1 MKYKERR
8 KSNMS
13 SKNEILAS
21 IKENTLQKFDYPTW
35 KVNAVQY
42 PDLVKQFIAISA
54 AVGGEAVELPE
65 GTDVND
71 YILKRYPNM
80 NAIASNMPEISC
92 ATLNPDE
99 VEVAQDLNGTD
110 LAVVK
115 GEIGVAENGCVW
127 IPQTV
132 KHKIIYFIAE
142 RLVII
147 LEKKNLVNNMA
158 EAYAKNKV
166 RATATL
172 TTTNSSLKI
181 LPTKDTFCFNFDCF
195 CLRFAM
201 ACYLFE
207 ALNSVSFSSRVKES

>member
-1 MKYKERR
+1 MKFKERR
-8 KSNMS
+8 TSSMS
-13 SKNEILAS
+13 SKESILAA
-21 IKENTLQKFDYPTW
+21 IKQNTLQKFDYPNW
-35 KVNAVQY
+35 KVNAIQY
-42 PDLVKQFIAISA
+42 PDLVKQFISISA

-65 GTDVND
+65 GMDVNE

-80 NAIASNMPEISC
+80 NAIASNMPEITC
-92 ATLNPDE
+92 ATLNPDD

-142 RLVII
+142 RLVIL

-158 EAYAKNKV
+158 EAYAKIEKMPKYNF
-166 RATATL
+166 ATFISGPSKTADIEQTL
-172 TTTNSSLKI
+172 VKGAHG
-181 LPTKDTFCFNFDCF
+181 
-195 CLRFAM
+195 AM
-201 ACYLFE
+201 E
-207 ALNSVSFSSRVKES
+207 ALVILV

>member
-1 MKYKERR
+1 
-8 KSNMS
+8 MS
-13 SKNEILAS
+13 SRDEILAS
-21 IKENTLQKFDYPTW
+21 IRKNTLQKFDYPTW

-42 PDLVKQFIAISA
+42 PDLVKQFISISA

-65 GTDVND
+65 GMDVNE

-80 NAIASNMPEISC
+80 NAIASNIPEITC
-92 ATLNPDE
+92 ATMNPDD

-142 RLVII
+142 RLVIL

-158 EAYAKNKV
+158 EAYAKIEKMPKYNF
-166 RATATL
+166 ATFISGPSKTADIEQTL
-172 TTTNSSLKI
+172 VKGAHG
-181 LPTKDTFCFNFDCF
+181 
-195 CLRFAM
+195 AM
-201 ACYLFE
+201 E
-207 ALNSVSFSSRVKES
+207 ALVILI

>member
-1 MKYKERR
+1 
-8 KSNMS
+8 MS
-13 SKNEILAS
+13 SRDEILAS
-21 IKENTLQKFDYPTW
+21 IRKNTLKKFDYPTW

-42 PDLVKQFIAISA
+42 PDLVKQFISISA

-65 GTDVND
+65 GMDVNE

-80 NAIASNMPEISC
+80 NAIASNMPEITC
-92 ATLNPDE
+92 ATMNPDD

-142 RLVII
+142 RLVIL

-158 EAYAKNKV
+158 EAYAKIEKMPKYNF
-166 RATATL
+166 ATFISGPSKTADIEQTL
-172 TTTNSSLKI
+172 VKGAHG
-181 LPTKDTFCFNFDCF
+181 
-195 CLRFAM
+195 AM
-201 ACYLFE
+201 E
-207 ALNSVSFSSRVKES
+207 ALVILI

>member
-1 MKYKERR
+1 
-8 KSNMS
+8 MS
-13 SKNEILAS
+13 SRDEILAS
-21 IKENTLQKFDYPTW
+21 IKKNTLHKYDYPTW
-35 KVNAVQY
+35 KINAVQY
-42 PDLVKQFIAISA
+42 PDLVKQFISISA

-65 GTDVND
+65 GEDVNE

-80 NAIASNMPEISC
+80 NAIASNMSEITC
-92 ATLNPDE
+92 ATMNPDD

-158 EAYAKNKV
+158 EAYEKIQQLPKYNF
-166 RATATL
+166 ATFISGPSKTADIEQTL
-172 TTTNSSLKI
+172 VKGAHGAMETLVI
-181 LPTKDTFCFNFDCF
+181 L
-195 CLRFAM
+195 
-201 ACYLFE
+201 
-207 ALNSVSFSSRVKES
+207 V

>member
-1 MKYKERR
+1 
-8 KSNMS
+8 MS
-13 SKNEILAS
+13 SRDEILAS
-21 IKENTLQKFDYPTW
+21 IKKNTLHKYDYPTW
-35 KVNAVQY
+35 KINAVQY
-42 PDLVKQFIAISA
+42 PDLVKQFISISA

-65 GTDVND
+65 GEDVNE

-80 NAIASNMPEISC
+80 NAIASNMSEITC
-92 ATLNPDE
+92 ATMNPDD

-158 EAYAKNKV
+158 EAYERIQQLPKYNF
-166 RATATL
+166 ATFISGPSKTADIEQTL
-172 TTTNSSLKI
+172 VKGAHGAMETLVI
-181 LPTKDTFCFNFDCF
+181 L
-195 CLRFAM
+195 
-201 ACYLFE
+201 
-207 ALNSVSFSSRVKES
+207 V

>member
-1 MKYKERR
+1 
-8 KSNMS
+8 MS
-13 SKNEILAS
+13 SRDEILAS
-21 IKENTLQKFDYPTW
+21 IKKNTLHKYEYPTW
-35 KVNAVQY
+35 KINTVQY
-42 PDLVKQFIAISA
+42 PDLVKQFISISA

-65 GTDVND
+65 GEDVNE

-80 NAIASNMPEISC
+80 NAIASNMSEITC
-92 ATLNPDE
+92 ATMNPDD

-158 EAYAKNKV
+158 EAYEKIQQLPKYNF
-166 RATATL
+166 ATFISGPSKTADIEQTL
-172 TTTNSSLKI
+172 VKGAHGAMETLVI
-181 LPTKDTFCFNFDCF
+181 L
-195 CLRFAM
+195 
-201 ACYLFE
+201 
-207 ALNSVSFSSRVKES
+207 V

>member
-1 MKYKERR
+1 
-8 KSNMS
+8 MS
-13 SKNEILAS
+13 SKETILAA
-21 IKENTLQKFDYPTW
+21 IKQNTLQKFDYPTW
-35 KVNAVQY
+35 KVNAIQY
-42 PDLVKQFIAISA
+42 PDLVKQFISISA

-65 GTDVND
+65 GMDVNE

-80 NAIASNMPEISC
+80 NAIASNMPEITC
-92 ATLNPDE
+92 ATMNPDD

-142 RLVII
+142 RLVIL

-158 EAYAKNKV
+158 EAYAKIEKMPKYNF
-166 RATATL
+166 ATFISGPSKTADIEQTL
-172 TTTNSSLKI
+172 VKGAHG
-181 LPTKDTFCFNFDCF
+181 
-195 CLRFAM
+195 AM
-201 ACYLFE
+201 E
-207 ALNSVSFSSRVKES
+207 ALVILV

>member
-1 MKYKERR
+1 
-8 KSNMS
+8 MS
-13 SKNEILAS
+13 SKETILAA
-21 IKENTLQKFDYPTW
+21 IKQNTLQKFDYPTW
-35 KVNAVQY
+35 KINAIQY
-42 PDLVKQFIAISA
+42 PDLVKQFISISA

-65 GTDVND
+65 GMDVNE

-80 NAIASNMPEISC
+80 NAIASNMPEITC
-92 ATLNPDE
+92 ATMNPDD

-142 RLVII
+142 RLVIL

-158 EAYAKNKV
+158 EAYAKIEKMPKYNF
-166 RATATL
+166 ATFISGPSKTADIEQTL
-172 TTTNSSLKI
+172 VKGAHG
-181 LPTKDTFCFNFDCF
+181 
-195 CLRFAM
+195 AM
-201 ACYLFE
+201 E
-207 ALNSVSFSSRVKES
+207 ALVILV

>member
-1 MKYKERR
+1 
-8 KSNMS
+8 MS
-13 SKNEILAS
+13 SRDEILAS
-21 IKENTLQKFDYPTW
+21 IRKNTLQKFDYPTW

-42 PDLVKQFIAISA
+42 PDLVKQFISISA

-65 GTDVND
+65 GMDVNE

-80 NAIASNMPEISC
+80 NAIASNMPEITC
-92 ATLNPDE
+92 ATMNPDD

-142 RLVII
+142 RLVIL

-158 EAYAKNKV
+158 EAYAKIEKMPKYNF
-166 RATATL
+166 ATFISGPSKTADIEQTL
-172 TTTNSSLKI
+172 VKGAHG
-181 LPTKDTFCFNFDCF
+181 
-195 CLRFAM
+195 AM
-201 ACYLFE
+201 E
-207 ALNSVSFSSRVKES
+207 ALVILI

>member
-1 MKYKERR
+1 
-8 KSNMS
+8 MS
-13 SKNEILAS
+13 SKDEILVA
-21 IKENTLQKFDYPTW
+21 IKKNTLQKFDYPAW
-35 KVNAVQY
+35 KVNAIQY
-42 PDLVKQFIAISA
+42 PDLVSQFISISA

-65 GTDVND
+65 GKDLNEF
-71 YILKRYPNM
+71 ILERYPNM
-80 NAIASNMPEISC
+80 NAIASNMPEITCS
-92 ATLNPDE
+92 TLNPDD

-158 EAYAKNKV
+158 EAYAKIQQMPKYNF
-166 RATATL
+166 ATFISGPSKTADIEQTL
-172 TTTNSSLKI
+172 VKGAHG
-181 LPTKDTFCFNFDCF
+181 
-195 CLRFAM
+195 AM
-201 ACYLFE
+201 E
-207 ALNSVSFSSRVKES
+207 ALVILV

>member
-13 SKNEILAS
+13 SRNEILAS
-21 IKENTLQKFDYPTW
+21 IKKHTLQKFDYPTW

-65 GTDVND
+65 GTDVNE

-80 NAIASNMPEISC
+80 NAIASNMPEITC

-158 EAYAKNKV
+158 EAYAKIEQMPKYNF
-166 RATATL
+166 ATFISGPSKTADIEQTL
-172 TTTNSSLKI
+172 VKGAHG
-181 LPTKDTFCFNFDCF
+181 
-195 CLRFAM
+195 AM
-201 ACYLFE
+201 E
-207 ALNSVSFSSRVKES
+207 ALVILV

>member
-1 MKYKERR
+1 
-8 KSNMS
+8 MS
-13 SKNEILAS
+13 SRDEILAS
-21 IKENTLQKFDYPTW
+21 IRKNTLQKFDYPTW

-42 PDLVKQFIAISA
+42 PDLVKQFISISA

-65 GTDVND
+65 GMDVNE

-80 NAIASNMPEISC
+80 NAIASNMPEITC
-92 ATLNPDE
+92 ATMNPDD

-142 RLVII
+142 RLVIL

-158 EAYAKNKV
+158 EAYAKIEQMPKYNF
-166 RATATL
+166 ATFISGPSKTADIEQTL
-172 TTTNSSLKI
+172 VKGAHG
-181 LPTKDTFCFNFDCF
+181 
-195 CLRFAM
+195 AM
-201 ACYLFE
+201 E
-207 ALNSVSFSSRVKES
+207 ALVILI

>member
-1 MKYKERR
+1 
-8 KSNMS
+8 MS
-13 SKNEILAS
+13 SRDEKIAS
-21 IKENTLQKFDYPTW
+21 VKKNTLQRFDYPTW

-42 PDLVKQFIAISA
+42 PDLVKQFISISA

-65 GTDVND
+65 GMDVNE

-80 NAIASNMPEISC
+80 NAIASNMPEITC
-92 ATLNPDE
+92 ATMNPDD
-99 VEVAQDLNGTD
+99 VEVAQELNGTD

-158 EAYAKNKV
+158 EAYAKIEKMPKYNF
-166 RATATL
+166 ATFISGPSKTADIEQTL
-172 TTTNSSLKI
+172 VKGAHG
-181 LPTKDTFCFNFDCF
+181 
-195 CLRFAM
+195 AM
-201 ACYLFE
+201 E
-207 ALNSVSFSSRVKES
+207 ALVILI

>member
-42 PDLVKQFIAISA
+42 PDLVKQFIAISV

-158 EAYAKNKV
+158 EAYAKIEQMPKYNF
-166 RATATL
+166 ATFISGPSKTADIEQTL
-172 TTTNSSLKI
+172 VKGAHGAMEGLVI
-181 LPTKDTFCFNFDCF
+181 L
-195 CLRFAM
+195 
-201 ACYLFE
+201 
-207 ALNSVSFSSRVKES
+207 V

>member
-1 MKYKERR
+1 
-8 KSNMS
+8 MS
-13 SKNEILAS
+13 SKDEILAA
-21 IKENTLQKFDYPTW
+21 IKKNTLQKFDYPAW
-35 KVNAVQY
+35 KVNTIQY
-42 PDLVKQFIAISA
+42 PDLVSQFISISA

-65 GTDVND
+65 GKDLNEF
-71 YILKRYPNM
+71 ILERYPNM
-80 NAIASNMPEISC
+80 NAIASNMPEITCS
-92 ATLNPDE
+92 TLNPDD

-158 EAYAKNKV
+158 EAYAKIQQMPKYNF
-166 RATATL
+166 ATFISGPSKTADIEQTL
-172 TTTNSSLKI
+172 VKGAHG
-181 LPTKDTFCFNFDCF
+181 
-195 CLRFAM
+195 AM
-201 ACYLFE
+201 E
-207 ALNSVSFSSRVKES
+207 ALVILV

>member
-1 MKYKERR
+1 
-8 KSNMS
+8 MS
-13 SKNEILAS
+13 SRDEILAS
-21 IKENTLQKFDYPTW
+21 IKKNTLKKFDYPTW

-42 PDLVKQFIAISA
+42 PDLVKQFISISA

-65 GTDVND
+65 GMDVNE

-80 NAIASNMPEISC
+80 NAIASNMPEITC
-92 ATLNPDE
+92 ATMNPDD

-142 RLVII
+142 RLVIL
-147 LEKKNLVNNMA
+147 LEKNNLVNNMA
-158 EAYAKNKV
+158 EAYAKIEQMPKYNF
-166 RATATL
+166 ATFISGPSKTADIEQTL
-172 TTTNSSLKI
+172 VKGAHG
-181 LPTKDTFCFNFDCF
+181 
-195 CLRFAM
+195 AM
-201 ACYLFE
+201 E
-207 ALNSVSFSSRVKES
+207 ALVILI

>member
-1 MKYKERR
+1 
-8 KSNMS
+8 MS
-13 SKNEILAS
+13 SKNEILEA
-21 IKENTLQKFDYPTW
+21 IKKNTLQKFDYPTW
-35 KVNAVQY
+35 KVNAIQY
-42 PDLVKQFIAISA
+42 PDLVKQFISISA

-65 GTDVND
+65 GMDVNE

-80 NAIASNMPEISC
+80 NAIASNMPEITC
-92 ATLNPDE
+92 ATMNPDD

-142 RLVII
+142 RLVIL

-158 EAYAKNKV
+158 EAYAKIEKMPKYNF
-166 RATATL
+166 ATFISGPSKTADIEQTL
-172 TTTNSSLKI
+172 VKGAHG
-181 LPTKDTFCFNFDCF
+181 
-195 CLRFAM
+195 AM
-201 ACYLFE
+201 E
-207 ALNSVSFSSRVKES
+207 ALVILI

>member
-1 MKYKERR
+1 MKFKERR
-8 KSNMS
+8 TSSMS
-13 SKNEILAS
+13 SKETILAA
-21 IKENTLQKFDYPTW
+21 IKQNTLQKFDYPTW
-35 KVNAVQY
+35 KINAIQY
-42 PDLVKQFIAISA
+42 PDLVKQFISISA

-65 GTDVND
+65 GMDVNE

-80 NAIASNMPEISC
+80 NAIASNMPEITC
-92 ATLNPDE
+92 ATMNPDD

-142 RLVII
+142 RLVIL

-158 EAYAKNKV
+158 EAYAKIEKMPKYNF
-166 RATATL
+166 ATFISGPSKTADIEQTL
-172 TTTNSSLKI
+172 VKGAHG
-181 LPTKDTFCFNFDCF
+181 
-195 CLRFAM
+195 AM
-201 ACYLFE
+201 E
-207 ALNSVSFSSRVKES
+207 ALVILV

>member
-1 MKYKERR
+1 
-8 KSNMS
+8 MS
-13 SKNEILAS
+13 SRDEILAS
-21 IKENTLQKFDYPTW
+21 IKKNTLHKYEYPTR
-35 KVNAVQY
+35 KINTVQY
-42 PDLVKQFIAISA
+42 PDLVKQFISISA

-65 GTDVND
+65 GEDVNE

-80 NAIASNMPEISC
+80 NAIASNMSEITC
-92 ATLNPDE
+92 ATMNPDD

-127 IPQTV
+127 IPQMV

-158 EAYAKNKV
+158 EAYEKIQQLPKYNF
-166 RATATL
+166 ATFISGPSKTADIEQTL
-172 TTTNSSLKI
+172 VKGAHGAMETLVI
-181 LPTKDTFCFNFDCF
+181 L
-195 CLRFAM
+195 
-201 ACYLFE
+201 
-207 ALNSVSFSSRVKES
+207 V

>member
-1 MKYKERR
+1 
-8 KSNMS
+8 MS
-13 SKNEILAS
+13 SKDDILAA
-21 IKENTLQKFDYPTW
+21 IKKNTLQKFDYPAW
-35 KVNAVQY
+35 KVNAIQY
-42 PDLVKQFIAISA
+42 PDLVSQFISISA

-65 GTDVND
+65 GKDLNEF
-71 YILKRYPNM
+71 ILERYPNM
-80 NAIASNMPEISC
+80 NAIASNMPEITCS
-92 ATLNPDE
+92 TLNPDD

-158 EAYAKNKV
+158 EAYAKIQQMPKYNF
-166 RATATL
+166 ATFISGPSKTADIEQTL
-172 TTTNSSLKI
+172 VKGAHG
-181 LPTKDTFCFNFDCF
+181 
-195 CLRFAM
+195 AM
-201 ACYLFE
+201 E
-207 ALNSVSFSSRVKES
+207 ALVILV

>member
-1 MKYKERR
+1 
-8 KSNMS
+8 
-13 SKNEILAS
+13 
-21 IKENTLQKFDYPTW
+21 
-35 KVNAVQY
+35 
-42 PDLVKQFIAISA
+42 
-54 AVGGEAVELPE
+54 
-65 GTDVND
+65 
-71 YILKRYPNM
+71 M
-80 NAIASNMPEISC
+80 NAIASNMPEITC

-158 EAYAKNKV
+158 EAYAKIEQMPKYNF
-166 RATATL
+166 ATFISGPSKTADIEQTL
-172 TTTNSSLKI
+172 VKGAHG
-181 LPTKDTFCFNFDCF
+181 
-195 CLRFAM
+195 AM
-201 ACYLFE
+201 E
-207 ALNSVSFSSRVKES
+207 ALVILV

>member
-1 MKYKERR
+1 MKFKERR
-8 KSNMS
+8 KSSMS
-13 SKNEILAS
+13 SKETILAA
-21 IKENTLQKFDYPTW
+21 IKQNTLQKFDYPTW
-35 KVNAVQY
+35 KINAIHY
-42 PDLVKQFIAISA
+42 PDLVKQFISISA

-65 GTDVND
+65 GMDVNK

-80 NAIASNMPEISC
+80 NAIASNMPEITC
-92 ATLNPDE
+92 ATMNPDD

-142 RLVII
+142 RLVIL

-158 EAYAKNKV
+158 EAYAKIEKIPKYNF
-166 RATATL
+166 ATFISGPSKTADIEQTL
-172 TTTNSSLKI
+172 VKGAHG
-181 LPTKDTFCFNFDCF
+181 
-195 CLRFAM
+195 AM
-201 ACYLFE
+201 E
-207 ALNSVSFSSRVKES
+207 ALVILV

>member
-1 MKYKERR
+1 M
-8 KSNMS
+8 SNRD
-13 SKNEILAS
+13 EILAS
-21 IKENTLQKFDYPTW
+21 IRKNTLQKFDYPTW

-42 PDLVKQFIAISA
+42 PDLVKQFISISA

-65 GTDVND
+65 GMDVNE

-80 NAIASNMPEISC
+80 NAIASNMPEITC
-92 ATLNPDE
+92 ATMNPDD

-142 RLVII
+142 RLVIL

-158 EAYAKNKV
+158 EAYAKIEKMPKYNF
-166 RATATL
+166 ATFISGPSKTADIEQTL
-172 TTTNSSLKI
+172 VKGAHG
-181 LPTKDTFCFNFDCF
+181 
-195 CLRFAM
+195 AM
-201 ACYLFE
+201 E
-207 ALNSVSFSSRVKES
+207 ALVILI

>member
-1 MKYKERR
+1 
-8 KSNMS
+8 MS
-13 SKNEILAS
+13 SKDEILAA
-21 IKENTLQKFDYPTW
+21 IKKNTLQKFDYPAW
-35 KVNAVQY
+35 KVNAIQY
-42 PDLVKQFIAISA
+42 PDLVSQFISISA

-65 GTDVND
+65 GKDLNEF
-71 YILKRYPNM
+71 ILERYPNM
-80 NAIASNMPEISC
+80 NAIASNMPEITCS
-92 ATLNPDE
+92 TLNPDD

-158 EAYAKNKV
+158 EAYAKIQQMPKYNF
-166 RATATL
+166 ATFISGPSKTADIEQTL
-172 TTTNSSLKI
+172 VKGAHGAMEVLVI
-181 LPTKDTFCFNFDCF
+181 L
-195 CLRFAM
+195 
-201 ACYLFE
+201 
-207 ALNSVSFSSRVKES
+207 V